1 MAHLAVDTSLG
12 HTGRE
17 VGDDKGGD
25 HTDNTLG
32 EFGKSAVALRSV
44 LHQDKPLS
52 QEEFLFIE
60 NHFRVVEMAYLRWKG
75 KHGNLGMNDRGG
87 VQSR

>member
-17 VGDDKGGD
+17 VGDDKRGD

-60 NHFRVVEMAYLRWKG
+60 NHFRVVEMAYLRWKR
-75 KHGNLGMNDRGG
+75 KHGNMGMNDRGG